1 MQQNMHLEIKAN
13 AKDLAELNKEIGE
26 LKLVIGFMLMK
37 LPPESRQNVINEL
50 KDWGV
55 PDAAKT
61 FDQFVNIVPLNGK
74 NCSQRPGSRTL
85 SAVCQLASLNP

>member
-1 MQQNMHLEIKAN
+1 MQQNMHLEIKSN

-61 FDQFVNIVPLNGK
+61 FDQFVNIVPPK
-74 NCSQRPGSRTL
+74 N
-85 SAVCQLASLNP
+85 